1 MLLSP
6 GAENPIVTPCANAPY
21 YLPSDYET
29 KLVSWRLDKHA
40 AAVASLPALKP
51 WAPLAERG
59 PSLESIYR
67 VSLTVDLCDGN
78 KVIQFGAPQKEKNPG
93 ALGTCPVWPLVKTA
107 LRGSN
112 QFVTCDFQQ

>member
-67 VSLTVDLCDGN
+67 VSLTVDLCECN
-78 KVIQFGAPQKEKNPG
+78 KVIQYGAPQKEKKSG
-93 ALGTCPVWPLVKTA
+93 GHVHVSSVAIG
-107 LRGSN
+107 
-112 QFVTCDFQQ
+112 